1 MPDKHSIDEQKT
13 TQFLTAIGDVKR
25 LQILWAIGSKR
36 INVGDIASQFSISR
50 PAISH
55 HLKILRDAKIVISEK
70 IGQEVYYWLNTDH
83 IVFELRH
90 LADEVEKI
98 RLES

>member
-1 MPDKHSIDEQKT
+1 MADQHSIDEQKT

-25 LQILWAIGSKR
+25 LQILWAIGSR
-36 INVGDIASQFSISR
+36 RMNVGDIAAQFSISR

-55 HLKILRDAKIVISEK
+55 HLKILRDANVVLSEK
-70 IGQEVYYWLNTDH
+70 VGQEVYYWLNTEH

-98 RLES
+98 QLDS